1 MEMSAFIIYMKPCKY
16 RLWVM
21 RWGRK
26 ASFSK
31 TEEPVWE
38 VDKVLALSLV
48 DAMKEGEDYFH
59 L

>member
-1 MEMSAFIIYMKPCKY
+1 MEMSAFIIYMKPCKC